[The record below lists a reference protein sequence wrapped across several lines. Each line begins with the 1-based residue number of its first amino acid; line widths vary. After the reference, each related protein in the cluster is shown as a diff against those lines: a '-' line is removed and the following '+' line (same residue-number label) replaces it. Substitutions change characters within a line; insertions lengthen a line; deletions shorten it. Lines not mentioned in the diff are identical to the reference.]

1 MELILWRHAEA
12 EDGVPDLERRLTPR
26 GVKQAAKMAAWL
38 QPILTADW
46 LILASPA
53 RRTVQTA
60 EALGVPFDLREALGT
75 WSTAEA
81 VLEEIKWPDAQR
93 PVLVIGHQPTLGHIA
108 ARLLS
113 GRDGDVAVRKG
124 AAWWFATRV
133 RDGERETTLK
143 AVMNPDL
150 LAG

>member
-12 EDGVPDLERRLTPR
+12 EDSVPDLERRLTKR
-26 GVKQAAKMAAWL
+26 GEREAERMAAWL
-38 QPILTADW
+38 KPVLTADW
-46 LILASPA
+46 LIVSSPA

-60 EALGVPFDLREALGT
+60 EALGLPFDLRDALGT
-75 WSTAEA
+75 WSTADA
-81 VLEEIKWPDAQR
+81 VLEEVHWPHAQR
-93 PVLVIGHQPTLGHIA
+93 PVIVVGHQPTLGHIA

-113 GRDGDVAVRKG
+113 GGDGDVAFRKG
-124 AAWWFATRV
+124 AAWWFATRL
-133 RDGERETTLK
+133 RDGERETLLR